1 MTRRHRTPLSL
12 DTMAFGV
19 VLSVI
24 LAALLACAVMVI
36 DGERVGDGTA
46 QNSTTPEATS
56 T

>member
-1 MTRRHRTPLSL
+1 MTRRYRTRNSL

-46 QNSTTPEATS
+46 QRSTTSEAAS